1 MIGFRS
7 GPTKQVR
14 GHAHASVSC
23 IQGQRLQNTRI
34 AKFPAGSQEEEESGK
49 VTISR
54 HWAQLKPGQQII
66 AQHVLTRRWDQHAV
80 TLESRANG
88 RSYVIRING
97 QSSLWNR
104 RFLRPNQEPNQT
116 NFMRPPTPQEATFM
130 RPRHHKKLLQNP
142 RYGKNPKNQGEP
154 TPRESEA
161 KEEESSKLN

>member
-1 MIGFRS
+1 MGCRS

-23 IQGQRLQNTRI
+23 IQGQGLQNIRI

-97 QSSLWNR
+97 QTSLWNR
-104 RFLRPNQEPNQT
+104 RFLRPNLEPNQT
-116 NFMRPPTPQEATFM
+116 NFMRPPTPQEVT
-130 RPRHHKKLLQNP
+130 
-142 RYGKNPKNQGEP
+142 
-154 TPRESEA
+154 A
-161 KEEESSKLN
+161 KPEI